1 MLFSSELR
9 DLFYSMHIY
18 SVKSETHSASGWLIA
33 VLDGSYHRSLWRVR
47 NLICQPR
54 GRKKG
59 QVQKSEAILPF
70 FMVDQNFGW
79 KLAYL
84 TVMMPYQNS
93 DLPSREQMGRS
104 ENSLALSLELIIKN
118 IAWFIWIN
126 SIKWFFKNRTWR
138 WGSSLGNF
146 LTPPPSLSAKNVP

>member
-1 MLFSSELR
+1 MVKDILMLFSSELR

-33 VLDGSYHRSLWRVR
+33 ILDVSYHRSLWRVR

-70 FMVDQNFGW
+70 FMVDQKFCGW
-79 KLAYL
+79 
-84 TVMMPYQNS
+84 S
-93 DLPSREQMGRS
+93 
-104 ENSLALSLELIIKN
+104 N
-118 IAWFIWIN
+118 IYFH
-126 SIKWFFKNRTWR
+126 SVLFSKKV
-138 WGSSLGNF
+138 SK
-146 LTPPPSLSAKNVP
+146 SLSFNFSTKNKKLRDSNLVHFLRMGTKFKYLVRLPQLPVLD